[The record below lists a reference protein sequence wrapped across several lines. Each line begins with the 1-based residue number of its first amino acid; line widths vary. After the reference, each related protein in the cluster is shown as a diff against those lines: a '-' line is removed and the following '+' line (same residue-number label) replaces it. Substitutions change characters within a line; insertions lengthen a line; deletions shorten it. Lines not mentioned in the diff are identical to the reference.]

1 MRLPF
6 KSMET
11 VEAAVRLGGFTRAA
25 LELGLTQS
33 AISNSIRRF
42 EQELGL
48 KLFTRQGGQ
57 IEPTTAAIEIA
68 GAVAEAR
75 ELLES
80 KLTSVKGGLQAR
92 SVALTIAPTFAS
104 RWLAPR
110 LPRMR
115 SAIAPAKVSILSRA
129 DLIDQADIWIRNARV
144 GKWPGLVS
152 KHLMNS
158 IRAPVASPELIG
170 RSSVSDDDV
179 LSLPLLGVEARPS
192 EWSEWAVAAGLVSS
206 SARSDFSF
214 DVTSSTWDAAIAG
227 SGVALGDLSMLR
239 SELEEGKLVRL
250 GTTTMSSYSYFVC
263 RRRGDR
269 RTAVKQVWDWFVA
282 NRHRTA

>member
-158 IRAPVASPELIG
+158 TRAPVASPELVG

-179 LSLPLLGVEARPS
+179 LSLPLLGVAARLS
-192 EWSEWAVAAGLVSS
+192 EWSEWAAAAGLDSS